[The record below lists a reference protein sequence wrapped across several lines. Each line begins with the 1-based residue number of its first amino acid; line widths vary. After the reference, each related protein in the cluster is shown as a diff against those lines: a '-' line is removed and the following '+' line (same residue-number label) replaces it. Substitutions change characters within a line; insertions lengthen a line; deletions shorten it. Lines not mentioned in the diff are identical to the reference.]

1 MNTRNPKIFD
11 EFVEFGQFVEE
22 VLNASG
28 LPQTL
33 VEQLDSKGTSK
44 PGHSQAGQV
53 DDPDDFLAQIY
64 RNQE

>member
-1 MNTRNPKIFD
+1 MDTKNQKIFD

-33 VEQLDSKGTSK
+33 VEQLGAKEPST
-44 PGHSQAGQV
+44 PGHRQAGRL
-53 DDPDDFLAQIY
+53 DAPDDFLAQVY